1 MKRNPET
8 EKPPYSLCLP
18 KQPIYPYPGYVSFF
32 HSVLLSSLHLQIK
45 VNDVTGVTGEPK
57 CMELLENKSNLNN
70 QSNWISGHI
79 GNIRS
84 HVGCVTKQPLVQ
96 LS

>member
-8 EKPPYSLCLP
+8 GETATQPLPAQTADLSISGLRFILPLCTP
-18 KQPIYPYPGYVSFF
+18 SP
-32 HSVLLSSLHLQIK
+32 HLQIK
-45 VNDVTGVTGEPK
+45 VNDVTGVTGVPK